1 MISIGCCGW
10 AESQEKYYRHFGIIE
25 VQETFYQPGR
35 LEKYERWRAGAPA
48 GFQFAVKAWQLITH
62 EPSSPTYRRLTTPA
76 AVSRKDRYGSFRPT
90 DEVLAA
96 WEVTRMIAGTLGSTL
111 VLFQSPASFR
121 PNAENR
127 THLRAFFRTIDR
139 GAATLIWE
147 PRGEWDPGE
156 IKRLCSTLDLVHGVD
171 PFKARPVHGRIRYYR
186 LHGRPGYDL
195 RHRYTMQDLWELLRM
210 ADRNEVYVLFNNRSM
225 LRDAQRLRRLIAQI

>member
-10 AESQEKYYRHFGIIE
+10 AESQDKYYRHFGIIE
-25 VQETFYQPGR
+25 VQETFYRPGR
-35 LEKYERWRAGAPA
+35 LQKYERWKAGAPA

-62 EPSSPTYRRLTTPA
+62 EPSSPTYRRLKTPA
-76 AVSRKDRYGSFRPT
+76 AVSRKNRYGSFRPT

-96 WEVTRMIAGTLGSTL
+96 WEVT
-111 VLFQSPASFR
+111 
-121 PNAENR
+121 
-127 THLRAFFRTIDR
+127 
-139 GAATLIWE
+139 
-147 PRGEWDPGE
+147 PRGDWDPGE

-195 RHRYTMQDLWELLRM
+195 RHRYTMQDLRELLRM
-210 ADRNEVYVLFNNRSM
+210 ADRNEVCVLFNNRSM